1 MEGIPPEDIKEHEK
15 QKTGI
20 KNHNF
25 PATDM
30 IIECTLYT
38 VCIQILFSNNV
49 MYKLR
54 IVAFLSEHCIIAL
67 EICKC

>member
-38 VCIQILFSNNV
+38 VCIQILFSNVQITTSCNFCLNTV
-49 MYKLR
+49 
-54 IVAFLSEHCIIAL
+54 S
-67 EICKC
+67 